1 MDEPYELVIRYV
13 VDKSNVNIINAIIEG
28 YEEVAIVRVV
38 DKNQGIMELY
48 TSSYYEED
56 VDSIINAIREEY
68 GVMIRELE
76 RFKYPLDL

>member
-1 MDEPYELVIRYV
+1 MDKPYELVIRYI

-48 TSSYYEED
+48 TSSYYEDD
-56 VDSIINAIREEY
+56 VDNIINAIREEY
-68 GVMIRELE
+68 GVMIKELE

>member
-1 MDEPYELVIRYV
+1 MDKPYELVIRYI
-13 VDKSNVNIINAIIEG
+13 VDKSNVNIINAIIES

-48 TSSYYEED
+48 TSSYYEDD
-56 VDSIINAIREEY
+56 VDNIINAIREEY
-68 GVMIRELE
+68 GVMIKELE